1 MANPKKA
8 TGDFGE
14 QAAADYLARKGY
26 RLVTRNFRTR
36 FGEIDLVMRDDRCLL
51 FVEVKTR
58 KAGSL
63 VSGEEAVDY
72 HKQQRLRA
80 AAEYYLAAHA
90 TALQPRF
97 DVVCVDL
104 APGGGVA
111 EIRWIENAF

>member
-1 MANPKKA
+1 MAGDRKA

-14 QAAADYLARKGY
+14 RAAAEYLARRGFAC
-26 RLVTRNFRTR
+26 VAANFRTR
-36 FGEIDLVMRDDRCLL
+36 MGEIDLILRDARYLL

-58 KAGSL
+58 SAGSM
-63 VSGEEAVDY
+63 VSGEEAVDF
-72 HKQQRLRA
+72 HKQRRLRA
-80 AAEYYLAAHA
+80 AAEQYLAENP
-90 TALQPRF
+90 TGLQPRF